1 MRFSLRLLVLLLLL
15 GATVASAAEMPAATE
30 PTPVTVEYY
39 YRIKWGSAEE
49 FKRLYAK
56 NHAPLLDEMKKLGFV
71 RSVRAD
77 EPFTHMAGG
86 PRWDLRITIS
96 FRDAAAAISDPDWDK
111 RWEEA
116 KARLYA
122 DRKAFDAEEQ
132 ARFALLEEHWDVVV
146 NEVHPK

>member
-1 MRFSLRLLVLLLLL
+1 MRFPLRLMAPLLFLSTTLA
-15 GATVASAAEMPAATE
+15 GAAEAPAAAA

-56 NHAPLLDEMKKLGFV
+56 NHAPLLEEMQKLGFV
-71 RSVRAD
+71 RNVRAD

-96 FRDAAAAISDPDWDK
+96 FRDAAAAISDPDWDE

-116 KARLYA
+116 KTRLYA

>member
-1 MRFSLRLLVLLLLL
+1 MRLRLRLLALLLVFA
-15 GATVASAAEMPAATE
+15 ATVAGAAETPAPAE

-39 YRIKWGSAEE
+39 YRIKWGGAEE

-111 RWEEA
+111 R
-116 KARLYA
+116 
-122 DRKAFDAEEQ
+122 
-132 ARFALLEEHWDVVV
+132 
-146 NEVHPK
+146 